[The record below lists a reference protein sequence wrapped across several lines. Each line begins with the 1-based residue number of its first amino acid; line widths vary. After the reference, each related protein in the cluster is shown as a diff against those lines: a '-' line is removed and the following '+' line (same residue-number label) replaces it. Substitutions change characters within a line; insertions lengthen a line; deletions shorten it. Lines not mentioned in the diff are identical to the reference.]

1 MPARL
6 WPMPLP
12 TMYGDLAPWFHLL
25 TPPSEY
31 EDEAAE
37 ILTML
42 REGIDGRL
50 ETLLELGS
58 GGGNVASRLRFE
70 LRLTLT
76 DLSPA
81 MLALSRTINP
91 DLEHI
96 SGDMRT
102 LRLGR
107 VFDAVLIHDAI
118 CYMAT
123 ESDLRAAMTTAFEH
137 LRPGGL
143 AILEPDYVRETFEP
157 STDHGGADSPDGPGR
172 PLPRGVRYLEWVSDP
187 DPDDSTYQVDYAI
200 LVRNGD
206 GHIDIHHDQ
215 HVEGLFS
222 RSTWLRLLRDVG
234 FDARDRVDGED
245 RVVFV
250 ARRPITEPDR

>member
-1 MPARL
+1 
-6 WPMPLP
+6 
-12 TMYGDLAPWFHLL
+12 MYGDLAPWFHLL
-25 TPPSEY
+25 TPPGEY
-31 EDEAAE
+31 KDEAAE

-42 REGIDGRL
+42 REGLDGRL

-58 GGGNVASRLRFE
+58 GGGNIASVLRSD
-70 LRLTLT
+70 LHLTLT

-118 CYMAT
+118 CYMT
-123 ESDLRAAMTTAFEH
+123 TDSDLRAAMTTAFEH
-137 LRPGGL
+137 LRPGGV

-157 STDHGGADSPDGPGR
+157 STDHGGSDSPEGPGR
-172 PLPRGVRYLEWVSDP
+172 RLPRGLRYLEWVSDP
-187 DPDDSTYQVDYAI
+187 DPTDSTYQVDYAI
-200 LVRNGD
+200 LVRNDD

-222 RSTWLRLLRDVG
+222 RSTWLRLLHDVG
-234 FDARDRVDGED
+234 FDAHDRVDGEK

-250 ARRPITEPDR
+250 ARRPMGEPNR